1 MRPITV
7 KKIRND
13 RLKVASA
20 VSRVRRKRR
29 RGAHRNFQGTNY
41 PNHAFEQHNE
51 IKLLASLKE
60 TLPKGVI
67 DEITPEVIKVA
78 QDNLLKKREK
88 QLKETWRPAK
98 NYGGPI
104 RGHELAY
111 EYDKQNKRRDN
122 SFYLDSV
129 SRDGRSGAYSIT
141 EPDDPGAVELEPRE
155 LGPGDTNIE
164 REPISKVRESILRLE
179 IEALKQKG

>member
-1 MRPITV
+1 MLNRIKSEVPESVI
-7 KKIRND
+7 
-13 RLKVASA
+13 
-20 VSRVRRKRR
+20 
-29 RGAHRNFQGTNY
+29 
-41 PNHAFEQHNE
+41 NE
-51 IKLLASLKE
+51 IN
-60 TLPKGVI
+60 
-67 DEITPEVIKVA
+67 PEVVKVA
-78 QDNLLKKREK
+78 QDNLLKRREK
-88 QLKETWRPAK
+88 QLKESLRPAK

-104 RGHELAY
+104 RGYGLAY
-111 EYDKQNKRRDN
+111 EYDKQNIRRDN

-129 SRDGRSGAYSIT
+129 SRNNKSGPYEIG